1 VDNGVYVIGLDNT
14 QMRQLTK
21 VVGVFGANESIRSRI
36 KPAISFDKSNA
47 IYPQASHVY
56 LGFKFT

>member
-1 VDNGVYVIGLDNT
+1 MDNGVYVIGLDNT

-21 VVGVFGANESIRSRI
+21 VGVFGANESIRSARI
-36 KPAISFDKSNA
+36 KPAISFDNSNA